1 MGSESA
7 STQQQST
14 TSIDRRLTAGGDL
27 IGLQD
32 STITTNGG
40 SVYVTSANA
49 ELAKSALATAESI
62 GMAANETARKLAAG
76 SNAIAA
82 EVAASQAQ
90 FVAVASGQSAV
101 IKLLVGMGLVF
112 GGVYVFT
119 RKKA

>member
-49 ELAKSALATAESI
+49 SLAKSALATAEAI

-76 SNAIAA
+76 SNTIAA

-90 FVAVASGQSAV
+90 FVAVASGQSSL
-101 IKLLVGMGLVF
+101 IKLLLVTGAGFVGYLIF
-112 GGVYVFT
+112 